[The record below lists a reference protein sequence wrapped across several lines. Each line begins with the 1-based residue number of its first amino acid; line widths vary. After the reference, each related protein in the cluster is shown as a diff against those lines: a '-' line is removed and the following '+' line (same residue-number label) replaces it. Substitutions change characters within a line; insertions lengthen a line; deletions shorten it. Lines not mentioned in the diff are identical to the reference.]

1 MSLRDL
7 AAGAARTGAGIWQG
21 VADAIEPAVDA
32 STAPAKPV
40 VVPAPGQEPTRA
52 DALVSSGEAM
62 LVPIDSWT
70 RIVDQMANLHEAGQ
84 QLAEARERA
93 AKAETEAAFLR
104 AQLAEAKK
112 RRRSG
117 PSPAPAGEG
126 SASPGTGPLRR
137 SALGLADRARR
148 RARGWIGS

>member
-32 STAPAKPV
+32 SPPPAKPV
-40 VVPAPGQEPTRA
+40 VAPAPGQESTRA
-52 DALVSSGEAM
+52 DALVGSGEAM

-70 RIVDQMANLHEAGQ
+70 RIVDQLANLHEAGQ

-93 AKAETEAAFLR
+93 AKAETEATFLR

-126 SASPGTGPLRR
+126 SASSGTGPSRR